1 MKNFR
6 NLKIGYWNFQGISER
21 KWIRAVNAVSEAELD
36 ILFLAETWFIDHEF
50 NATHPMFFVSTPR
63 ILPIPAFG
71 NNKAIIVCLVTQGT
85 RKKISSDC
93 ETRYTVSIK
102 INGNDI
108 MAVYFPP
115 SLKPDKIA
123 DHIPENS
130 LSVLVGDINAFF
142 GVQYGTKKIGPLA
155 RCNLF

>member
-6 NLKIGYWNFQGISER
+6 NLKIGYWNCQGLSER
-21 KWIRAVNAVSEAELD
+21 KWVRAVNAVSEAELD
-36 ILFLAETWFIDHEF
+36 ILFLAETWFIDHESH
-50 NATHPMFFVSTPR
+50 AAHPMFFVSTPR
-63 ILPIPAFG
+63 ILPVPAFG
-71 NNKAIIVCLVTQGT
+71 HEQGGIVCLVTQGT
-85 RKKISSDC
+85 RKQISSAC
-93 ETRYTVSIK
+93 VTRYTVRIK

-155 RCNLF
+155 RCNL